1 MPIGRRYRLIHEE
14 VGSES
19 QARCLVRSIN
29 RRASDHIKENKPA
42 RYTVTETTDEDGNT
56 VKKYTVWYWA

>member
-19 QARCLVRSIN
+19 QARYLVRSIN

-42 RYTVTETTDEDGNT
+42 RYTVTETTDEEGNT